1 MYHNT
6 SKEEFIEIVEWLDS
20 TPDTIIHRFERR
32 FNRVI
37 KNGAQLIVRP
47 SQIAV
52 MLNDGKIC
60 NIFEPGHYELEP
72 SSKCEIYF
80 VSTKV
85 FTTIKWNASAN
96 VPFYYGGTYHPTN
109 VRANGTY
116 SLQVDDATQILQK
129 ISNIVGDYKTGHI
142 TYELSKII
150 SANLATTL
158 GECGK
163 NPLDYTSSIN
173 EISKALEQRIG
184 AQSYYGI
191 KVVKLQI
198 TNINLPYDLCKLI
211 DSGIGVIVGSNVRY

>member
-6 SKEEFIEIVEWLDS
+6 SKEEFIEIVEWLDN
-20 TPDTIIHRFERR
+20 TPDTIVHRFERR

-52 MLNDGKIC
+52 MLNDGKIDK
-60 NIFEPGHYELEP
+60 IFEPGHYQLEP
-72 SSKCEIYF
+72 PSKCEIYF

-85 FTTIKWNASAN
+85 FTSMKWNASAS
-96 VPFYYGGTYHPTN
+96 VPFYYGGAYHPTN
-109 VRANGTY
+109 IRANGTY
-116 SLQVDDATQILQK
+116 SLKVEDVSQLLPK
-129 ISNIVGDYKTGHI
+129 LSNIVGDYKTGHI
-142 TYELSKII
+142 AFELSKII
-150 SANLATTL
+150 STNLATTL
-158 GECGK
+158 SESSN

-173 EISKALEQRIG
+173 EISQGVEQRIG
-184 AQSYYGI
+184 AESYNGI

-198 TNINLPYDLCKLI
+198 TNINLPYDLCKQI